1 LSLEL
6 AKARF
11 TDVKFAEFLGASV
24 VEAAPGRVV
33 LAVPPQPKLI
43 NAGGRLSGGASASLL
58 NMAGTFAAWT
68 GIDLAA
74 EPHLGCVDMS
84 VRYLAAAAD
93 GQVVAEAQVL
103 HRGRDL
109 FFLDLAARDRDG
121 KSVCQGLMTY
131 RAPDYAGRS
140 PRLWVSDQSLSAP
153 TPTTPPGEPWL
164 FRGYVQKLHISP
176 VHQIPGRVR
185 LHMPCTAVH
194 MDEREQMHAGALA
207 SIVDIAGTAA
217 AWSLVPRRQ
226 GARGSTLGLHVS
238 YTCATADSVV
248 ADAHVEQRSE
258 ELFFSTVRVSSVAT
272 GQLVATGQVS
282 YRLLEP
288 R

>member
-1 LSLEL
+1 
-6 AKARF
+6 
-11 TDVKFAEFLGASV
+11 
-24 VEAAPGRVV
+24 
-33 LAVPPQPKLI
+33 
-43 NAGGRLSGGASASLL
+43 LL

-217 AWSLVPRRQ
+217 AWSQ
-226 GARGSTLGLHVS
+226 YGT
-238 YTCATADSVV
+238 
-248 ADAHVEQRSE
+248 
-258 ELFFSTVRVSSVAT
+258 
-272 GQLVATGQVS
+272 
-282 YRLLEP
+282 RLLCRNGAARRHGPGELSP
-288 R
+288 AGATLKADGFSSDVREHGTGGGRLVGGRSLGAGESAAVLLASWRWTPTRTNQRITARLRGVLKSRKYRHE